1 MTVKILAYLTY
12 LFGKIKQSIK
22 YGRPI
27 HTTGYYNDDGKFHE
41 LLQGW
46 GIKIRNKSLKNI
58 FITVHTEA
66 RIFII
71 WTIIILCY
79 GPEKLFLS
87 DLNRNLAQY

>member
-41 LLQGW
+41 LLQG
-46 GIKIRNKSLKNI
+46 
-58 FITVHTEA
+58 
-66 RIFII
+66 
-71 WTIIILCY
+71 
-79 GPEKLFLS
+79 
-87 DLNRNLAQY
+87 